1 MATDL
6 DLKLPIDGLTVDII
20 RQVCGAATALGHR
33 PMVVGAT
40 ARIILVEHV
49 FGLPTGRATKDVDF
63 AFAMENWEQFE
74 ALKQRLINRHG
85 FEADAKAAQKLYY
98 RPPGMAHGIPVDL
111 VPFGALA
118 DENEEIRW
126 PPDMDFVLNVAG
138 LADAFESAVSVH
150 VAPDVSVAIAS
161 LPAIAV
167 LKIFAWLDRRHTTQK
182 DAIDLT
188 ALLRLYCD
196 IDQDRVYT
204 IPDVLEHLAYDVELM
219 GAWLLGNDAR
229 RLTLSAT
236 TEKLTAVFADTAE
249 TEKLIGDM
257 ARALQGKENADEY
270 AAKLLEQFK
279 NGFAKAS

>member
-1 MATDL
+1 MAADL
-6 DLKLPIDGLTVDII
+6 ELKLPIDGLTLDII
-20 RQVCGAATALGHR
+20 REVCGAATALGHR
-33 PMVVGAT
+33 AMVVGAT

-74 ALKQRLINRHG
+74 ALKQRLINRYG

-98 RPPGMAHGIPVDL
+98 RPPGMDHGIPVDI

-118 DENEEIRW
+118 DEHEEIRW

-138 LADAFESAVSVH
+138 FADAFESAVNVH

-167 LKIFAWLDRRHTTQK
+167 LKIFAWLDRRHKTQK

-188 ALLRLYCD
+188 ALLRLYYD
-196 IDQDRVYT
+196 IDQNRVYEF
-204 IPDVLEHLAYDVELM
+204 PDVLEQVDYDVELA

-229 RLTLSAT
+229 RLTLPAT
-236 TEKLTAVFADTAE
+236 TEKLNAMLGNTAE

-257 ARALQGKENADEY
+257 ARALQGKGNADEY
-270 AAKLLEQFK
+270 AAKLLEQYK
-279 NGFAKAS
+279 NGFALAS